1 MLWNAQ
7 NGTVELGEDRMDYV
21 RFGTGDKPL
30 VMLPGVGDGLRTVR
44 GMALP
49 LAALYRSFARGFTVY
64 VFSRRRTLPAEYTTR
79 QMAADQAEA
88 MARLGIE
95 NACVVGVSQGGMIAQ
110 WLAIDHPEMVHR
122 LVLTVTA
129 PCANALMDQ
138 KLGEWMDFARR
149 GDHAGLMRSN
159 LSAIYTPGYV
169 RRAEWLVPAAALVSK
184 PRSYERFYTMAQAC
198 LTHNALAE
206 LWRIRCPVL
215 VVGGEQDQ
223 VLTGQASRDLARYI
237 PRARLKM
244 YPQYGHGLY
253 DEAGDFLRLV
263 MRFFQVKP

>member
-7 NGTVELGEDRMDYV
+7 NDTVELDGDEMDYV
-21 RFGTGDKPL
+21 RFGTGARTL
-30 VMLPGVGDGLRTVR
+30 VMLPGLGDGLHTVR

-49 LAALYRSFARGFTVY
+49 LAAMYRCFARGFTVY
-64 VFSRRRTLPAEYTTR
+64 VFSRRRSLPRGYTTR
-79 QMAADQAEA
+79 QMAADQADA
-88 MARLGIE
+88 MDRLGLGA
-95 NACVVGVSQGGMIAQ
+95 ACVVGVSQGGMIAQ
-110 WLAIDHPEMVHR
+110 WLAIDHPEKVHR

-138 KLGEWMDFARR
+138 VITEWMSLARA
-149 GDHAGLMRSN
+149 GDHIGLMRSN
-159 LSAIYTPGYV
+159 LHAIYTPEYV
-169 RRAEWLVPAAALVSK
+169 QRSEWLVPAAGVVSK
-184 PRSYERFYTMAQAC
+184 PRSYERFFAMAEAC
-198 LTHNALAE
+198 LSHNALAE

-215 VVGGEQDQ
+215 VVGGEKDH
-223 VLTGQASRDLARYI
+223 VLTGQASRELARYI

-253 DEAGDFLRLV
+253 EEAGDFLRLV